1 MQRVQSKV
9 NDSHSQE
16 AFTKLSSLIDFYN
29 KPANEFKEVKTNL
42 TLFRILTG
50 IIGAKISELLD

>member
-16 AFTKLSSLIDFYN
+16 AFGKLSSLIDFYN
-29 KPANEFKEVKTNL
+29 KPATEFREVIWNKI
-42 TLFRILTG
+42 FIFIFIL
-50 IIGAKISELLD
+50 IL

>member
-16 AFTKLSSLIDFYN
+16 AFGKLSSLIDFYN
-29 KPANEFKEVKTNL
+29 KPATEFKEVNIFLIYFFLNK
-42 TLFRILTG
+42 G
-50 IIGAKISELLD
+50 S

>member
-9 NDSHSQE
+9 NDSPSQE

-29 KPANEFKEVKTNL
+29 SPATEFKEVNNY
-42 TLFRILTG
+42 
-50 IIGAKISELLD
+50 